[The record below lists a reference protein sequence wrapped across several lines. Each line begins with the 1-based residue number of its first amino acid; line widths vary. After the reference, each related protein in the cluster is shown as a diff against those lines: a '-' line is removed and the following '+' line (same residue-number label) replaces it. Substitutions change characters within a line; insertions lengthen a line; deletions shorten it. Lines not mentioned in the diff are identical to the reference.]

1 MNSGVDFAAGGI
13 VLSEGKILL
22 VKNKKGDSST
32 GSEPWWGYPKGH
44 LEKGEKPTE
53 AAVREVFEETGFE
66 VKIVNNKPVAESRY
80 EVERSGEILQKT
92 VWFYEMEIIESFKK
106 EPDDEVEE
114 IALVDFDSAHNLLTH
129 DEDRKILKYVFNR
142 WKKEAQF
149 LARNFLHT

>member
-1 MNSGVDFAAGGI
+1 MPS
-13 VLSEGKILL
+13 GKITPL
-22 VKNKKGDSST
+22 VKTKH
-32 GSEPWWGYPKGH
+32 PKGH

-80 EVERSGEILQKT
+80 EIERSGEILQKT

-114 IALVDFDSAHNLLTH
+114 IALVDFDSALNLLTH
-129 DEDRKILKYVFNR
+129 DDDRKILKYVFNR
-142 WKKEAQF
+142 
-149 LARNFLHT
+149 